1 MEVSLQQ
8 DVPFQNNKIKGCILP
23 WIHLFGSIS
32 GNFYLCCHA
41 EYTPITTIV
50 GTHNESLGDIWNGD
64 AYKKARLD
72 FIKNKI
78 PPECISA
85 CYKKEKQGS
94 DSNRLKANQRFNKLA
109 PLQYKT
115 NKDGSLDSN
124 PTYLDIRFGNLCN
137 FKCRMCGPGASTSW
151 YADTTS
157 SGWSKTIDHY
167 SNNDNF
173 WVDVPKFIPELQDVY
188 FAGGE
193 PFVQQG
199 HYKMLE
205 LIIDS
210 GYAANVNL
218 SYNTNLSYSKFKKYD
233 LKTLW
238 SNFKKVS
245 VWPSVEGYGKRAEYA
260 RKGLSW
266 SKFEEHTKLFKDNIT
281 TVSSVINI
289 YSISSMPDLI
299 LWCKR
304 NNIHFYGTT
313 QSEPPHQKI
322 TCLPKESKQQMISM
336 YKKFVNEYSSILTF
350 EDLQQ
355 IKHWLSYMTS
365 SDDSNLL
372 HDFKIETERLDSL
385 RRESFTDT
393 FPEFATWYKTL

>member
-1 MEVSLQQ
+1 
-8 DVPFQNNKIKGCILP
+8 
-23 WIHLFGSIS
+23 
-32 GNFYLCCHA
+32 
-41 EYTPITTIV
+41 
-50 GTHNESLGDIWNGD
+50 
-64 AYKKARLD
+64 
-72 FIKNKI
+72 
-78 PPECISA
+78 
-85 CYKKEKQGS
+85 
-94 DSNRLKANQRFNKLA
+94 
-109 PLQYKT
+109 
-115 NKDGSLDSN
+115 
-124 PTYLDIRFGNLCN
+124 
-137 FKCRMCGPGASTSW
+137 
-151 YADTTS
+151 
-157 SGWSKTIDHY
+157 
-167 SNNDNF
+167 
-173 WVDVPKFIPELQDVY
+173 
-188 FAGGE
+188 
-193 PFVQQG
+193 
-199 HYKMLE
+199 MLE